1 MNGLVSTTFTLE
13 QKSVFKLER
22 NKDLTF
28 IVIIIDIDWYEKKY
42 RDNFL
47 GHIAQP
53 YLNATSDAAS
63 VFPLHCKDEFC
74 WYWFY
79 LLGNSPNVLL

>member
-1 MNGLVSTTFTLE
+1 MNGLVSTTLTLE

-28 IVIIIDIDWYEKKY
+28 IVIIIDIDQYENNY

-53 YLNATSDAAS
+53 YLHALLGVLLCNFRIILQNSVCRAS
-63 VFPLHCKDEFC
+63 VGCLSH
-74 WYWFY
+74 
-79 LLGNSPNVLL
+79 LV